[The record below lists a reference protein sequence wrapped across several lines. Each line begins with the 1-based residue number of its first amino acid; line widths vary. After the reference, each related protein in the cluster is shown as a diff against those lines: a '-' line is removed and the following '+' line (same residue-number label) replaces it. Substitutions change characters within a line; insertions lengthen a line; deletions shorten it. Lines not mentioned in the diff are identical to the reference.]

1 MNVTRKLAAI
11 VYADVAGHSRLTGA
25 DEEGTHKTLSVYLDA
40 ITARIENHD
49 RQVLHYAGDAILAE
63 FASIVTVLTCVVDV
77 QRDLAAR
84 NKDITEDRR
93 VEFRIGVN
101 MGDVIVDR
109 D

>member
-1 MNVTRKLAAI
+1 MNVSRKLAVI
-11 VYADVAGHSRLTGA
+11 VYANVAGYNRLTRV
-25 DEEGTHKTLSVYLDA
+25 DEEGTRKTLSVYLDA

-49 RQVLHYAGDAILAE
+49 RQVLHYAGDAILTE
-63 FASIVTVLTCVVDV
+63 FASIVTVLTCVIDV

-84 NKDITEDRR
+84 NKDITEDHR

-101 MGDVIVDR
+101 MGDVTVDR

>member
-1 MNVTRKLAAI
+1 VNVTRKLAAI

-63 FASIVTVLTCVVDV
+63 FASIVTVLTCVIDV

-84 NKDITEDRR
+84 NKDITEDHR

-109 D
+109 G

>member
-1 MNVTRKLAAI
+1 
-11 VYADVAGHSRLTGA
+11 
-25 DEEGTHKTLSVYLDA
+25 
-40 ITARIENHD
+40 
-49 RQVLHYAGDAILAE
+49 
-63 FASIVTVLTCVVDV
+63 V

>member
-1 MNVTRKLAAI
+1 M
-11 VYADVAGHSRLTGA
+11 TGA
-25 DEEGTHKTLSVYLDA
+25 DEERTHKTLSVYLDA
-40 ITARIENHD
+40 ITARIENNGG
-49 RQVLHYAGDAILAE
+49 QVLHYAGDAILAE
-63 FASIVTVLTCVVDV
+63 FASIVTILTCVVDV

-84 NKDITEDRR
+84 NKDITEDHR

>member
-1 MNVTRKLAAI
+1 M
-11 VYADVAGHSRLTGA
+11 TGA
-25 DEEGTHKTLSVYLDA
+25 DEERTHKTLSVYLDA

-49 RQVLHYAGDAILAE
+49 RQVLHYAGDTILAE

-77 QRDLAAR
+77 QRDLAVR
-84 NKDITEDRR
+84 NKNITEDHR